1 MNIIAFPCLYNLD
14 GNCYLCFVF
23 YRNVEVA
30 DEDSLPESVKQCL
43 RLLTSDAMF
52 LILSNI
58 TGLRLHP
65 LAADSNSDDE
75 TESSEPEPKK
85 PRSEGDNS
93 GELHGIDLFLASQ
106 IVACLANYT
115 NLLLV
120 VVVFLVGGITLSICC
135 RWVSVWT
142 SFVPSKALVSWCLY
156 FATRHRCGT
165 RQRLCSWCCHVF
177 QLWRF
182 KTFTWLN
189 SSSVDYVS
197 WITTCLCC
205 LFLWWSFVKKKSV

>member
-1 MNIIAFPCLYNLD
+1 MNIIAFPCLYNLNR
-14 GNCYLCFVF
+14 NCYLWFVF

-30 DEDSLPESVKQCL
+30 DEDSLSESVKQCL

-93 GELHGIDLFLASQ
+93 GELRGIDLFLSSQ

-135 RWVSVWT
+135 R
-142 SFVPSKALVSWCLY
+142 
-156 FATRHRCGT
+156 
-165 RQRLCSWCCHVF
+165 
-177 QLWRF
+177 
-182 KTFTWLN
+182 
-189 SSSVDYVS
+189 
-197 WITTCLCC
+197 
-205 LFLWWSFVKKKSV
+205 